1 MNHDNPESGR
11 MQVREMQIEWKDAQA
26 REELGNTLFEGLER
40 RAFQLIRATDEEW
53 LGWLDDDEFW
63 KPGWRT
69 MKIEDNEP

>member
-26 REELGNTLFEGLER
+26 REELGSTLFEGLER